1 MPSRLCPRPAALAVA
16 AAFALALFPTT
27 QALAG
32 VPRHHTSSST
42 STTSTHRTPTRVSAP
57 ATARHPKKHV
67 RPQAT
72 TPTTAAST
80 TPTAASTTP
89 TTTTPTTAPGT
100 TTTTTPTTTTPA
112 TTGGTGAAR
121 KRRPHRQAGGLVL
134 TVSRHGTVIKSF
146 AHIAS
151 AIGATIIDFAFSPA
165 TITIHAG
172 DTVTWTNT
180 GKQPHTA
187 TATNNSW
194 DTGVL
199 RPGQSGSHT
208 FSTPGTYSYYCIV
221 HPYMKGT
228 VVVLAAATTTTTTT
242 HTNTT
247 TTTSTTPTSTTT
259 TNNGSTL
266 PLTGIDL
273 GGVLA
278 CGFGLTGLG
287 LAVRHRLNR
296 TSA

>member
-1 MPSRLCPRPAALAVA
+1 MPLPSRLCPRPAALAVA
-16 AAFALALFPTT
+16 AALALVLFPTT

-32 VPRHHTSSST
+32 VPHHHSS
-42 STTSTHRTPTRVSAP
+42 STHRTPARVTAPPTR
-57 ATARHPKKHV
+57 RHPKKHAH
-67 RPQAT
+67 RQAT
-72 TPTTAAST
+72 TPATTPATTTTST
-80 TPTAASTTP
+80 TPAPAPGTIATTP
-89 TTTTPTTAPGT
+89 TSPT
-100 TTTTTPTTTTPA
+100 

-121 KRRPHRQAGGLVL
+121 HRKHGQAGGLVL

-151 AIGATIIDFAFSPA
+151 AIGASIIDFAFSPA

-187 TATNNSW
+187 TADNNSW
-194 DTGVL
+194 DTGIL

-221 HPYMKGT
+221 HPFMKGT

-242 HTNTT
+242 THTNTT
-247 TTTSTTPTSTTT
+247 GTTSTTPTSTDT
-259 TNNGSTL
+259 TNNGATL
-266 PLTGIDL
+266 PLTGIDV
-273 GGVLA
+273 GGVVA
-278 CGFGLTGLG
+278 CGLGLTGLG
-287 LAVRHRLNR
+287 LAVRRRVNR